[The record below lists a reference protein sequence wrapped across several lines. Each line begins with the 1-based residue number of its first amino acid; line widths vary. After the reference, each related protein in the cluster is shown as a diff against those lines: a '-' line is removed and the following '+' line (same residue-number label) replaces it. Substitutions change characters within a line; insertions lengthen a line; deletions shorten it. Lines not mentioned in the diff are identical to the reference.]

1 MELGRIGLFGG
12 TFDPVHSAHVMVVHK
27 ALGEL
32 QLDKLLIIPAA
43 CSPFKPE
50 NPTSTN
56 EVRLALLNAA
66 FDSVDGCEI
75 DLQEV
80 ERGGSSYAIDT
91 VRSVSRRFPESEL
104 FYLIG
109 ADHVPTLGQWREAD
123 ELAKL
128 VTFVAVPRLGESKAE
143 FPERFRGKYLEVDPI
158 DISSSEIRRLLK
170 ERKPVG
176 HLVPQ
181 AVDEKLIKL
190 QVYQ

>member
-1 MELGRIGLFGG
+1 MGQGRIGLFGG
-12 TFDPVHSAHVMVVHK
+12 TFDPVHSAHVMVVRK

-50 NPTSTN
+50 NPPSTN
-56 EVRLALLNAA
+56 EVRLALLSAA

-181 AVDEKLIKL
+181 AVDEKLTKL

>member
-1 MELGRIGLFGG
+1 MGLGRIGPFGG
-12 TFDPVHSAHVMVVHK
+12 TFDPVHSAHVMVVRK
-27 ALGEL
+27 ALDEL
-32 QLDKLLIIPAA
+32 KLDKLLIIPAA

-50 NPTSTN
+50 NPPSTK

-80 ERGGSSYAIDT
+80 ERGGPSYAIDT
-91 VRSVSRRFPESEL
+91 VRSVASRFPEAEL

-109 ADHVPTLGQWREAD
+109 ADHVPTLDLWREAD

-128 VTFVAVPRLGESKAE
+128 VTFIAVPRLGEPKAE
-143 FPERFRGKYLEVDPI
+143 FPELFSGKYLEGEPI
-158 DISSSEIRRLLK
+158 DISSSEIRGLLK
-170 ERKPVG
+170 QRKSVG

>member
-1 MELGRIGLFGG
+1 MGQGRIGLFGG
-12 TFDPVHSAHVMVVHK
+12 TFDPVHSAHVMVVRK

-50 NPTSTN
+50 NPPSKN

-80 ERGGSSYAIDT
+80 ERGGPSYAIDT
-91 VRSVSRRFPESEL
+91 VRSVSRRFPDSEL

-128 VTFVAVPRLGESKAE
+128 VTFIAVPRIGESKVE
-143 FPERFRGKYLEVDPI
+143 FPERFNGKYLEGDPI
-158 DISSSEIRRLLK
+158 DISSSKIRRLLK
-170 ERKPVG
+170 QGKPVG